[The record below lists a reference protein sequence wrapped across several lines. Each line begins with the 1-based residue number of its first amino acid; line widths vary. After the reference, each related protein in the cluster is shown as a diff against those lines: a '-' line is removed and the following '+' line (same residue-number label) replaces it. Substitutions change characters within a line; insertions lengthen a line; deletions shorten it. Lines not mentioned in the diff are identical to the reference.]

1 MQAIWGGYVASGGA
15 SRRRDSRW
23 RGGRRRRSGRCYSR
37 LGRGYRRRCAGCV
50 RRFCL
55 AAGRRLTTARGF
67 RALAIPE
74 IGHIPARPFQLKTG
88 GSDLLLKMRLA
99 TRGAIGQHGI
109 GNFLQ
114 HVFGKSAGLAAVGV
128 YRHGG
133 GISQRGARWGEAR
146 DYRLR
151 TPKASALQKA
161 QPDQHGHA
169 KGANCKADGHVDHRL
184 QKPVG
189 APLFGQQ
196 MVQELL
202 RLRIGLDPRTA
213 LQVRV
218 QKPR

>member
-23 RGGRRRRSGRCYSR
+23 RGGRRRRSGRRSSR

-50 RRFCL
+50 CRLCL

-128 YRHGG
+128 YGHGG
-133 GISQRGARWGEAR
+133 SVSWRGAPGAGEAA
-146 DYRLR
+146 DYRWRLA
-151 TPKASALQKA
+151 PAPGLEHV
-161 QPDQHGHA
+161 QPDHKTHA
-169 KGANCKADGHVDHRL
+169 QSPDHKADGHVNQCL
-184 QKPVG
+184 Q
-189 APLFGQQ
+189 
-196 MVQELL
+196 
-202 RLRIGLDPRTA
+202 
-213 LQVRV
+213 
-218 QKPR
+218 